1 MGKKKKKESVSQ
13 SCPTL
18 CDPMDC
24 TLPDFSVH
32 RIVQGRI
39 LEWVS
44 FPPPGDLPDPGIQPG
59 SPELQADSLLSEPP
73 GKIDIDVF
81 SQPVG
86 KVKLLLVP
94 FSWFVLVGS

>member
-1 MGKKKKKESVSQ
+1 MHAKLLQ

-24 TLPDFSVH
+24 TLPGFSVH
-32 RIVQGRI
+32 GISQDRI
-39 LEWVS
+39 LP

-59 SPELQADSLLSEPP
+59 SPELQADSLPSEPP
-73 GKIDIDVF
+73 GKIDTDVF